1 MSARDDAL
9 VEIVALARQHGLSV
23 REISSAL
30 HRDPDTSAA
39 QSSGILSRVFG
50 YVGGAFVFAGLAIY
64 IGMRWDDLG
73 SIGRVLLTLGPGFCA
88 FVLALVC
95 TTNEAFAG
103 AALPLFFIAAI
114 VQPTGILVLMKEF
127 SHGGDPAYGV
137 LFMNL
142 VMVIQQ
148 GCAFWAKRRTVL
160 ALTTIIFAVGFVT
173 VALDLLHI
181 GHDLMGIVLGVSL
194 GCVAWSLDR
203 SPHRPLAG
211 GAYFFAAVL
220 FLAAWYHVLRHSD
233 VEVLFVGLSC
243 AVVFLSVV
251 ARSRSLLAVG
261 TLALIAY
268 IGYFIAEHFE
278 NNLNAPIV
286 LMFAGFLLIA
296 IGAAAV
302 RINNR
307 YIRQAVL

>member
-9 VEIVALARQHGLSV
+9 GEIVALVRQHGLTAD
-23 REISSAL
+23 EIASAL
-30 HRDPDTSAA
+30 DRDPHTSVAR
-39 QSSGILSRVFG
+39 STGILSRVFG
-50 YVGGAFVFAGLAIY
+50 YLGGAFVFAGLAIY
-64 IGMRWDDLG
+64 IGMRWNDLG
-73 SIGRVLLTLGPGFCA
+73 SAGRVLLTLGPGFCA

-95 TTNEAFAG
+95 TTSEPFAA
-103 AALPLFFIAAI
+103 AALPLFLIAAL

-127 SHGGDPAYGV
+127 SQGGDPAYGV

-148 GCAFWAKRRTVL
+148 GCAFWARRLTVL
-160 ALTTIIFAVGFVT
+160 AFTTIIFATGFVT
-173 VALDLLHI
+173 VALDLLHV
-181 GHDLMGIVLGVSL
+181 GRDLMGIVIGISL

-211 GAYFFAAVL
+211 PVYFFGALL
-220 FLAAWYHVLRHSD
+220 FLAAWYHVLRHTAI
-233 VEVLFVGLSC
+233 EVLFVGLAC
-243 AVVFLSVV
+243 GIVFLSVV

-268 IGYFIAEHFE
+268 IGYFIGEHFA

-286 LMFAGFLLIA
+286 LMVAGFLFIA

-302 RINNR
+302 RINNK
-307 YIRQAVL
+307 YIRQPA

>member
-1 MSARDDAL
+1 MSTRDDAL
-9 VEIVALARQHGLSV
+9 VEIVTLARQHGLTV
-23 REISSAL
+23 GEIASAL
-30 HRDPDTSAA
+30 DRDPHTRVAR
-39 QSSGILSRVFG
+39 SSGILSRVFG
-50 YVGGAFVFAGLAIY
+50 YLGGTFVFVGLAVY
-64 IGMRWDDLG
+64 IGMRWNDLG
-73 SIGRVLLTLGPGFCA
+73 SAGRVLLTLGPGFCA

-95 TTNEAFAG
+95 MTSEPFAA
-103 AALPLFFIAAI
+103 AALPLFLIAAL

-127 SHGGDPAYGV
+127 SRGGDPAYGV

-148 GCAFWAKRRTVL
+148 GCAFWARRLTVL
-160 ALTTIIFAVGFVT
+160 AFTTIIFATGFVT
-173 VALDLLHI
+173 VALDLLHV
-181 GHDLMGIVLGVSL
+181 GRDLMGIVIGISL

-211 GAYFFAAVL
+211 PVYFFGALL
-220 FLAAWYHVLRHSD
+220 FLAAWYHVLRHTAI
-233 VEVLFVGLSC
+233 EVLFVGLAC
-243 AVVFLSVV
+243 GIVFLSVV

-268 IGYFIAEHFE
+268 IGYFIGEHFE

-286 LMFAGFLLIA
+286 LMVAGFLFIA

-302 RINNR
+302 RINNK
-307 YIRQAVL
+307 YIRQPA

>member
-9 VEIVALARQHGLSV
+9 VQIVALVRQHGLTV
-23 REISSAL
+23 GEITSAL
-30 HRDPDTSAA
+30 DDDPHTSVAR
-39 QSSGILSRVFG
+39 SSGILSRVFG

-73 SIGRVLLTLGPGFCA
+73 PAGRVVLSLGPGFCA

-95 TTNEAFAG
+95 TTNEAFTG
-103 AALPLFFIAAI
+103 AALPLFLIAAV

-127 SHGGDPAYGV
+127 SRGGDPAYGV

-148 GCAFWAKRRTVL
+148 GCAFWARRRTVL
-160 ALTTIIFAVGFVT
+160 ALTTIVFAVGFVT
-173 VALDLLHI
+173 VALDLLHA
-181 GHDLMGIVLGVSL
+181 GHDLMGIILGISL
-194 GCVAWSLDR
+194 GCIAWSLDR
-203 SPHRPLAG
+203 SPHRSLAG
-211 GAYFFAAVL
+211 LVYFFAALL
-220 FLAAWYHVLRHSD
+220 FLGAWYHVLRHTAI
-233 VEVLFVGLSC
+233 EVLFVGLSC
-243 AVVFLSVV
+243 VVVFLSVV

-278 NNLNAPIV
+278 NNLGAPVV
-286 LMFAGFLLIA
+286 LMVAGFFLIA

-307 YIRQAVL
+307 YIRQAA

>member
-1 MSARDDAL
+1 VSGRDDAL
-9 VEIVALARQHGLSV
+9 AEIVALVRQHGLTV
-23 REISSAL
+23 GEIASAL
-30 HRDPDTSAA
+30 DRDPHTRVAR
-39 QSSGILSRVFG
+39 SSGILSRVFG
-50 YVGGAFVFAGLAIY
+50 YLGGAFVFAGLAIY

-73 SIGRVLLTLGPGFCA
+73 SAGRVLLTIGPGFCA

-95 TTNEAFAG
+95 MTNEAFAG
-103 AALPLFFIAAI
+103 AALPLFLIAAL

-127 SHGGDPAYGV
+127 SQGGDPAYGI

-148 GCAFWAKRRTVL
+148 GCAFWARRRTVL
-160 ALTTIIFAVGFVT
+160 AFTTIIFATGFVS
-173 VALDLLHI
+173 VALDLLHV
-181 GHDLMGIVLGVSL
+181 GRDLMGIVIGISL

-211 GAYFFAAVL
+211 PVYFFGTLL
-220 FLAAWYHVLRHSD
+220 FLAAWYHVLRHTAM
-233 VEVLFVGLSC
+233 EVLFVGLSC
-243 AVVFLSVV
+243 GIVFLSVV

-268 IGYFIAEHFE
+268 IGYFIGEHFE

-286 LMFAGFLLIA
+286 LMVAGFLFIA

-302 RINNR
+302 RINNK
-307 YIRQAVL
+307 YIRQPA

>member
-9 VEIVALARQHGLSV
+9 VEIVALVRQHGLTV
-23 REISSAL
+23 GDIASAL
-30 HRDPDTSAA
+30 DRDPRTSVAR
-39 QSSGILSRVFG
+39 SSGILSRVFG
-50 YVGGAFVFAGLAIY
+50 YLGGAFVFAGLAIY

-73 SIGRVLLTLGPGFCA
+73 SAGRVLLTLGPGFCA

-95 TTNEAFAG
+95 MTNEAFAG
-103 AALPLFFIAAI
+103 AALPLFLIAAL

-127 SHGGDPAYGV
+127 SQGGDPAYGV

-142 VMVIQQ
+142 VMVTQQ
-148 GCAFWAKRRTVL
+148 GCAFWARRRTVL
-160 ALTTIIFAVGFVT
+160 AFTTIIFATGFVT
-173 VALDLLHI
+173 VALDLVHV
-181 GHDLMGIVLGVSL
+181 GRDLMGIALGISL

-203 SPHRPLAG
+203 SPHRSLAG
-211 GAYFFAAVL
+211 PVYFFGALL
-220 FLAAWYHVLRHSD
+220 FLAAWYHVLRHTAI
-233 VEVLFVGLSC
+233 EVLFVGLSC
-243 AVVFLSVV
+243 GIVFLSVV

-268 IGYFIAEHFE
+268 IGYFIGEHFE

-286 LMFAGFLLIA
+286 LMVAGFLFIA

-302 RINNR
+302 RINNK
-307 YIRQAVL
+307 YIRQPA

>member
-9 VEIVALARQHGLSV
+9 VEIVALVRQHGLTV
-23 REISSAL
+23 GEIASAL
-30 HRDPDTSAA
+30 DRDPHTNVAR
-39 QSSGILSRVFG
+39 SSGILSRVFG
-50 YVGGAFVFAGLAIY
+50 YLGGAFVFAGLAIY

-73 SIGRVLLTLGPGFCA
+73 SAGRVLLTLGPGFCA

-95 TTNEAFAG
+95 ITNEAFAA
-103 AALPLFFIAAI
+103 AALPLFLIAAL

-127 SHGGDPAYGV
+127 SQGGDPAYGV

-148 GCAFWAKRRTVL
+148 GCAFWARRLTVL
-160 ALTTIIFAVGFVT
+160 AFTTIIFATGFVT
-173 VALDLLHI
+173 VALDLLHV
-181 GHDLMGIVLGVSL
+181 GRDLMGIVIGISL

-211 GAYFFAAVL
+211 PVYFFGALL
-220 FLAAWYHVLRHSD
+220 FLAAWYHVLRHTAI
-233 VEVLFVGLSC
+233 EVLFVGLSC
-243 AVVFLSVV
+243 GIVFLSVV

-268 IGYFIAEHFE
+268 IGYFIDEHFE

-286 LMFAGFLLIA
+286 LMIAGFLFIA

-302 RINNR
+302 RINNK
-307 YIRQAVL
+307 YIRQPA

>member
-1 MSARDDAL
+1 MSTRDDAL
-9 VEIVALARQHGLSV
+9 VEIVTLARQHGLTV
-23 REISSAL
+23 GEIASAL
-30 HRDPDTSAA
+30 DRDPHTRVAR
-39 QSSGILSRVFG
+39 SSGILSRVFG
-50 YVGGAFVFAGLAIY
+50 YLGGAFVFAGLAIY
-64 IGMRWDDLG
+64 IGMRWNDLG
-73 SIGRVLLTLGPGFCA
+73 SAGRVLLTLGPGFCA

-95 TTNEAFAG
+95 MTSEPFAA
-103 AALPLFFIAAI
+103 AALPLFLIAAL

-127 SHGGDPAYGV
+127 SRGGDPAYGV

-148 GCAFWAKRRTVL
+148 GCAFWARRLTVL
-160 ALTTIIFAVGFVT
+160 AFTTIIFATGFVT
-173 VALDLLHI
+173 VALDLLHV
-181 GHDLMGIVLGVSL
+181 GRDLMGIVIGISL

-211 GAYFFAAVL
+211 PVYFFGALL
-220 FLAAWYHVLRHSD
+220 FLAAWYHVLRHTAI
-233 VEVLFVGLSC
+233 EVLFVGLSC
-243 AVVFLSVV
+243 GIVFLSVV

-268 IGYFIAEHFE
+268 IGYFIGEHFE

-286 LMFAGFLLIA
+286 LMVAGFLFIA

-302 RINNR
+302 RINNK
-307 YIRQAVL
+307 YIRQPA

>member
-1 MSARDDAL
+1 VSPRDDAL
-9 VEIVALARQHGLSV
+9 VEIVALVRHHGLTV
-23 REISSAL
+23 DEIASAL
-30 HRDPDTSAA
+30 DNDPHTTAA
-39 QSSGILSRVFG
+39 RSSGILYRGFG
-50 YVGGAFVFAGLAIY
+50 YLCCTFVFAGLAIY

-73 SIGRVLLTLGPGFCA
+73 STGRVLLTLGPGFCA

-95 TTNEAFAG
+95 TTKEAFAG
-103 AALPLFFIAAI
+103 AAMPLFLIAAL
-114 VQPTGILVLMKEF
+114 VQPTGILVMMKEF
-127 SHGGDPAYGV
+127 SQGGDPAYGV
-137 LFMNL
+137 LLMNM

-160 ALTTIIFAVGFVT
+160 AFTTIIFATGFAV
-173 VALDLLHI
+173 VALDLLYVNR
-181 GHDLMGIVLGVSL
+181 DLMGIVLGVSL

-211 GAYFFAAVL
+211 PVYFFAAL
-220 FLAAWYHVLRHSD
+220 FFLTASYHTLRHTAI
-233 VEVLFVGLSC
+233 EVLFVGLSC
-243 AVVFLSVV
+243 LVVFLSIV

-278 NNLNAPIV
+278 NNLSAPIV
-286 LMFAGFLLIA
+286 LMLAGFLLIA

-307 YIRQAVL
+307 YIRQTA

>member
-1 MSARDDAL
+1 VSARDDAL
-9 VEIVALARQHGLSV
+9 VEVVALIRQHGLTV
-23 REISSAL
+23 REIASVLDSEP
-30 HRDPDTSAA
+30 HTSVAR
-39 QSSGILSRVFG
+39 SSGILSRVFG
-50 YVGGAFVFAGLAIY
+50 YLGGTFVFAGLAIY
-64 IGMRWDDLG
+64 IGMRWNDLG
-73 SIGRVLLTLGPGFCA
+73 STGRVLLTLGPGFCA

-103 AALPLFFIAAI
+103 AALPLFLIAAL
-114 VQPTGILVLMKEF
+114 VQPTGILVMMKEF
-127 SHGGDPAYGV
+127 SQGGDPAYGV
-137 LFMNL
+137 LFMNM

-148 GCAFWAKRRTVL
+148 GCAFWALRRTVL
-160 ALTTIIFAVGFVT
+160 AFTTIIFATGFAT
-173 VALDLLHI
+173 VALDLLHV

-203 SPHRPLAG
+203 SPHRSLTGPV
-211 GAYFFAAVL
+211 YFFAALL
-220 FLAAWYHVLRHSD
+220 FLTACYHALRHTAI
-233 VEVLFVGLSC
+233 EVLFVGLSC
-243 AVVFLSVV
+243 AVVFLSIV

-278 NNLNAPIV
+278 NNLNAPV
-286 LMFAGFLLIA
+286 FLMFAGFLLIA

-307 YIRQAVL
+307 YIRQAA

>member
-9 VEIVALARQHGLSV
+9 GEIVALVRQHGLTAD
-23 REISSAL
+23 EIASAL
-30 HRDPDTSAA
+30 DRDPHTRVAR
-39 QSSGILSRVFG
+39 SSGILSRVFG
-50 YVGGAFVFAGLAIY
+50 YLGGAFVFAGLAIY
-64 IGMRWDDLG
+64 IGMRWNDLG
-73 SIGRVLLTLGPGFCA
+73 SAGRVLLTLGPGFCA

-95 TTNEAFAG
+95 TTSEPFAA
-103 AALPLFFIAAI
+103 AALPLFLIAAL

-127 SHGGDPAYGV
+127 SQGGDPAYGV

-148 GCAFWAKRRTVL
+148 GCAFWARRLTVL
-160 ALTTIIFAVGFVT
+160 AFTTIIFATGFVT
-173 VALDLLHI
+173 VALDLLHV
-181 GHDLMGIVLGVSL
+181 GRDLMGIVIGISL

-211 GAYFFAAVL
+211 PVYFFGALL
-220 FLAAWYHVLRHSD
+220 FLAAWYHVLRHTAI
-233 VEVLFVGLSC
+233 EVLFVGLSC
-243 AVVFLSVV
+243 GIIFLSVV

-268 IGYFIAEHFE
+268 IGYFIGEHFA

-286 LMFAGFLLIA
+286 LMAAGFLFIA

-302 RINNR
+302 RINNK
-307 YIRQAVL
+307 YIRQPA

>member
-1 MSARDDAL
+1 VSTRDDAL
-9 VEIVALARQHGLSV
+9 VEIVTLARQHGLTV
-23 REISSAL
+23 GEIASAL
-30 HRDPDTSAA
+30 DRDPHTRVAR
-39 QSSGILSRVFG
+39 SSGILSRVFG
-50 YVGGAFVFAGLAIY
+50 YLGGAFVFAGLAIY
-64 IGMRWDDLG
+64 IGMRWNDLG
-73 SIGRVLLTLGPGFCA
+73 SAGRVLLTLGPGFCA

-95 TTNEAFAG
+95 MTSEPFAA
-103 AALPLFFIAAI
+103 AALPLFLIAAL

-127 SHGGDPAYGV
+127 SRGGDPAYGV

-148 GCAFWAKRRTVL
+148 GCAFWARRLTVL
-160 ALTTIIFAVGFVT
+160 AFTTIIFATGFVT
-173 VALDLLHI
+173 VALDLLHV
-181 GHDLMGIVLGVSL
+181 GRDLMGIVIGISL

-211 GAYFFAAVL
+211 PVYFFGALL
-220 FLAAWYHVLRHSD
+220 FLAAWYHVLRHTAI
-233 VEVLFVGLSC
+233 EVLFVGLAC
-243 AVVFLSVV
+243 GIVFLSVV

-268 IGYFIAEHFE
+268 IGYFIGEHFE

-286 LMFAGFLLIA
+286 LMVAGFLFIA

-302 RINNR
+302 RINNN
-307 YIRQAVL
+307 YIRQPA

>member
-1 MSARDDAL
+1 VSPRDDAL
-9 VEIVALARQHGLSV
+9 VEIVALVRQHRLTVG
-23 REISSAL
+23 EIASAL
-30 HRDPDTSAA
+30 DSDPHTSVAR
-39 QSSGILSRVFG
+39 SSGILSRVFG
-50 YVGGAFVFAGLAIY
+50 YLGGTFVFAGLAIY

-73 SIGRVLLTLGPGFCA
+73 SAGRVLLTLGPGFCA

-95 TTNEAFAG
+95 TTKEAFAG
-103 AALPLFFIAAI
+103 AALPLFLIAAL
-114 VQPTGILVLMKEF
+114 VQPTGILVMMKEF
-127 SHGGDPAYGV
+127 SQGGDPAHGV
-137 LFMNL
+137 LFMNI
-142 VMVIQQ
+142 VMAIQQ
-148 GCAFWAKRRTVL
+148 GGAFWAKRRTVL
-160 ALTTIIFAVGFVT
+160 ALTTVLFATGFVV
-173 VALDLLHI
+173 VALDLLHVNR
-181 GHDLMGIVLGVSL
+181 DLMGIVLGLSL

-211 GAYFFAAVL
+211 PIYFVASLL
-220 FLAAWYHVLRHSD
+220 FLAAWYHVLRHTAI
-233 VEVLFVGLSC
+233 EVLFVGLSC
-243 AVVFLSVV
+243 VVVFLSIV

-302 RINNR
+302 RINNK
-307 YIRQAVL
+307 YIRLPA

>member
-1 MSARDDAL
+1 MSTRDDAL
-9 VEIVALARQHGLSV
+9 VEIVTLARQHGLTV
-23 REISSAL
+23 GEIASAL
-30 HRDPDTSAA
+30 DRDPHTRVAR
-39 QSSGILSRVFG
+39 SSGILSRVFG
-50 YVGGAFVFAGLAIY
+50 YLGGAFVFAGLAIY
-64 IGMRWDDLG
+64 IGMRWNDLG
-73 SIGRVLLTLGPGFCA
+73 SAGRVLLTLGPGFCA

-95 TTNEAFAG
+95 MTSEPFAA
-103 AALPLFFIAAI
+103 AALPLFLIAAL

-127 SHGGDPAYGV
+127 SRGGDPAYGV

-148 GCAFWAKRRTVL
+148 GCAFWARRLTVL
-160 ALTTIIFAVGFVT
+160 AFTTIIFATGFVT
-173 VALDLLHI
+173 VALDLLHV
-181 GHDLMGIVLGVSL
+181 GRDLMGIVIGISL

-211 GAYFFAAVL
+211 PVYFFGALL
-220 FLAAWYHVLRHSD
+220 FLAAWYHVLRHTAI
-233 VEVLFVGLSC
+233 EVLFVGLAC
-243 AVVFLSVV
+243 GIVFLSVV

-268 IGYFIAEHFE
+268 IGYFIGEHFE

-286 LMFAGFLLIA
+286 LMVAGFLFIA

-302 RINNR
+302 RINNK
-307 YIRQAVL
+307 YIRQPA

>member
-1 MSARDDAL
+1 
-9 VEIVALARQHGLSV
+9 
-23 REISSAL
+23 
-30 HRDPDTSAA
+30 
-39 QSSGILSRVFG
+39 
-50 YVGGAFVFAGLAIY
+50 
-64 IGMRWDDLG
+64 MRWDDLG
-73 SIGRVLLTLGPGFCA
+73 SVGRVLLTLGPGFSA

-103 AALPLFFIAAI
+103 AALPLFLIAAL
-114 VQPTGILVLMKEF
+114 VQPTGILVMMKEF
-127 SHGGDPAYGV
+127 SQGGDPAYGV
-137 LFMNL
+137 LFMNM

-148 GCAFWAKRRTVL
+148 GCAFWAIRRTVL
-160 ALTTIIFAVGFVT
+160 AFTTIIFATGFVT
-173 VALDLLHI
+173 VALDLLHV

-211 GAYFFAAVL
+211 PVYFFGALL
-220 FLAAWYHVLRHSD
+220 FLAAWYHVLRHTAI
-233 VEVLFVGLSC
+233 EVLFVGLAC
-243 AVVFLSVV
+243 GIVFLSVV

-268 IGYFIAEHFE
+268 IGYFIGEHFE

-286 LMFAGFLLIA
+286 LMVAGFLFIA

-302 RINNR
+302 RINNK
-307 YIRQAVL
+307 YIRQPA

>member
-1 MSARDDAL
+1 MSPRDDAL
-9 VEIVALARQHGLSV
+9 VEIVALVRQHRLTVG
-23 REISSAL
+23 EIASAL
-30 HRDPDTSAA
+30 DSDPHTSVAR
-39 QSSGILSRVFG
+39 SSGILSRVFG
-50 YVGGAFVFAGLAIY
+50 YLGGTFVFAGLAIY

-73 SIGRVLLTLGPGFCA
+73 SAGRVLLTLGPGFCA

-95 TTNEAFAG
+95 TTKEAFAG
-103 AALPLFFIAAI
+103 AALPLFLIAAL
-114 VQPTGILVLMKEF
+114 VQPTGILVMMKEF
-127 SHGGDPAYGV
+127 SQGGDPAHGV
-137 LFMNL
+137 LFMNI
-142 VMVIQQ
+142 VMAIQQ
-148 GCAFWAKRRTVL
+148 GGAFWAKRRTVL
-160 ALTTIIFAVGFVT
+160 ALTTVLFATGFVV
-173 VALDLLHI
+173 VALDLLHVNR
-181 GHDLMGIVLGVSL
+181 DLMGIVLGLSL

-211 GAYFFAAVL
+211 PIYFVASLL
-220 FLAAWYHVLRHSD
+220 FLAAWYHVLRHTAI
-233 VEVLFVGLSC
+233 EVLFVGLSC
-243 AVVFLSVV
+243 VVVFLSIV

-302 RINNR
+302 RINNK
-307 YIRQAVL
+307 YIRLPA

>member
-9 VEIVALARQHGLSV
+9 VEIVALARRHALTAG
-23 REISSAL
+23 EISAAL
-30 HRDPDTSAA
+30 HHAQDTSTRE
-39 QSSGILSRVFG
+39 SSAILSRVFG

-73 SIGRVLLTLGPGFCA
+73 SAGRVLLTLGPGFCA

-95 TTNEAFAG
+95 TTNEAFTG

-114 VQPTGILVLMKEF
+114 VQPTGILVLMREF
-127 SHGGDPAYGV
+127 SRGGDPAYGV

-142 VMVIQQ
+142 VMTIQQ
-148 GCAFWAKRRTVL
+148 GCAFWSKRRTVL
-160 ALTTIIFAVGFVT
+160 ALTTVVFAVGFVA
-173 VALDLLHI
+173 VALDLLHV
-181 GHDLMGIVLGVSL
+181 GHDLMGIVLGLSL

-203 SPHRPLAG
+203 SPHRLLAG
-211 GAYFFAAVL
+211 PVYFVAALL
-220 FLAAWYHVLRHSD
+220 FLGAWYHALRHTAA
-233 VEVLFVGLSC
+233 EVLFVGLSC
-243 AVVFLSVV
+243 GVVFLSVV

-261 TLALIAY
+261 TLGLIAY

-278 NNLNAPIV
+278 KNLSAPIV
-286 LMFAGFLLIA
+286 LMIAGFLLIA

-307 YIRQAVL
+307 YIRQAA

>member
-1 MSARDDAL
+1 VIARDDAL
-9 VEIVALARQHGLSV
+9 AEIVALIRQHDLTV
-23 REISSAL
+23 REIASAL
-30 HRDPDTSAA
+30 DRDPHASAE

-50 YVGGAFVFAGLAIY
+50 YLGGTFVFVGLAIY

-73 SIGRVLLTLGPGFCA
+73 SAGRVLLTLGPGFCA

-95 TTNEAFAG
+95 TTNAAFAG
-103 AALPLFFIAAI
+103 AALPLFLIAAL
-114 VQPTGILVLMKEF
+114 VQPTGILVMMKEF
-127 SHGGDPAYGV
+127 SQGGDPAYGV
-137 LFMNL
+137 LFMN
-142 VMVIQQ
+142 MIMAIQQ
-148 GCAFWAKRRTVL
+148 GCTFWALRRTVL
-160 ALTTIIFAVGFVT
+160 ALTTTIFATGFAT
-173 VALDLLHI
+173 VALDLLHV

-203 SPHRPLAG
+203 SAHRSLAG
-211 GAYFFAAVL
+211 LVYFFAALL
-220 FLAAWYHVLRHSD
+220 FLAACYHALRHSAI
-233 VEVLFVGLSC
+233 EVLFVGLSC
-243 AVVFLSVV
+243 MVVFLSIV

-268 IGYFIAEHFE
+268 IGDFIAEHFA

-307 YIRQAVL
+307 YIRQPA

>member
-1 MSARDDAL
+1 MSAREDAL
-9 VEIVALARQHGLSV
+9 AEIVALVRQHGLTV
-23 REISSAL
+23 REITSAL
-30 HRDPDTSAA
+30 DGDPRTSAT

-50 YVGGAFVFAGLAIY
+50 YLGGTFVFVGLAIY

-73 SIGRVLLTLGPGFCA
+73 STGRVLLTLGPGFCA

-103 AALPLFFIAAI
+103 AALPLFLIAAL
-114 VQPTGILVLMKEF
+114 VQPTGILVMMKEF
-127 SHGGDPAYGV
+127 SQGGDPAYGV
-137 LFMNL
+137 LFMNM

-148 GCAFWAKRRTVL
+148 GCAFWATRRTVL
-160 ALTTIIFAVGFVT
+160 ALTTIIFATGFAT
-173 VALDLLHI
+173 VALDLLHV
-181 GHDLMGIVLGVSL
+181 GRDLMGIVLGVSL
-194 GCVAWSLDR
+194 GCVGWSLDR
-203 SPHRPLAG
+203 SPHRSLAG
-211 GAYFFAAVL
+211 PDYFFGALL
-220 FLAAWYHVLRHSD
+220 FLAACYHALRHTA

-243 AVVFLSVV
+243 AVVFLSIV

-278 NNLNAPIV
+278 NNLNAPIF

-307 YIRQAVL
+307 YIRQAA

>member
-9 VEIVALARQHGLSV
+9 VEIVALARHHGLTV
-23 REISSAL
+23 GEIASAL
-30 HRDPDTSAA
+30 DRDPHTSVAR
-39 QSSGILSRVFG
+39 SSGILSRVFG
-50 YVGGAFVFAGLAIY
+50 YLGGAFVFAGLAIY

-73 SIGRVLLTLGPGFCA
+73 SAGRVLLTLGPGMCA

-95 TTNEAFAG
+95 MTNEAFAG
-103 AALPLFFIAAI
+103 AALPLFLIAAI

-127 SHGGDPAYGV
+127 SQGGDPAYGV

-148 GCAFWAKRRTVL
+148 GCAFWARRWTVL
-160 ALTTIIFAVGFVT
+160 AFTTIIFATGFVT
-173 VALDLLHI
+173 VAFDLLHV
-181 GHDLMGIVLGVSL
+181 GRDLMGIVLGISL

-203 SPHRPLAG
+203 SPHRSLAG
-211 GAYFFAAVL
+211 PVYFFGALL
-220 FLAAWYHVLRHSD
+220 FLAAWYHVLRHTAI
-233 VEVLFVGLSC
+233 EVLFVGLSC
-243 AVVFLSVV
+243 GIVFLSVV

-268 IGYFIAEHFE
+268 IGYFIGEHFE

-286 LMFAGFLLIA
+286 LMIAGFLFIA

-302 RINNR
+302 RINNK
-307 YIRQAVL
+307 YIRQPA

>member
-1 MSARDDAL
+1 MSDRDDAL
-9 VEIVALARQHGLSV
+9 VEIVALVRQHGLTV
-23 REISSAL
+23 GEIASAL
-30 HRDPDTSAA
+30 DSDPHTRVAR
-39 QSSGILSRVFG
+39 SSGTLSRVFG
-50 YVGGAFVFAGLAIY
+50 YVGGTFVFVGLAIY

-73 SIGRVLLTLGPGFCA
+73 SVGRVILTLGPGFCA

-103 AALPLFFIAAI
+103 ATLPLFLIAAL
-114 VQPTGILVLMKEF
+114 VQPTGILVMMKEF
-127 SHGGDPAYGV
+127 SQGGDPAYGV
-137 LFMNL
+137 LFMN
-142 VMVIQQ
+142 MIIVIQQ
-148 GCAFWAKRRTVL
+148 GCAFWALRRTVL
-160 ALTTIIFAVGFVT
+160 AFTTIIFATGLAT
-173 VALDLLHI
+173 VALDLLHV

-203 SPHRPLAG
+203 SPHRSLAG
-211 GAYFFAAVL
+211 PVYFFAALL
-220 FLAAWYHVLRHSD
+220 FLAACYHALRHTAI
-233 VEVLFVGLSC
+233 EVLFVGLSC
-243 AVVFLSVV
+243 AVVFLSIV

-268 IGYFIAEHFE
+268 IGDFIAEHFA

-286 LMFAGFLLIA
+286 LMIAGFLLIA

-307 YIRQAVL
+307 YIRQPA

>member
-1 MSARDDAL
+1 MSAREDAL
-9 VEIVALARQHGLSV
+9 VEIVALVRRHGLTA
-23 REISSAL
+23 REIASAL
-30 HRDPDTSAA
+30 DRDGDASAA
-39 QSSGILSRVFG
+39 RSSGILSRVFG
-50 YVGGAFVFAGLAIY
+50 YIGGAFVFAGLAIY

-73 SIGRVLLTLGPGFCA
+73 SAGRVLLTLGPGFCA

-95 TTNEAFAG
+95 TTNEALTG

-114 VQPTGILVLMKEF
+114 VQPTGILVLLTEF
-127 SHGGDPAYGV
+127 SRGGDPAYGV
-137 LFMNL
+137 LFMNV
-142 VMVIQQ
+142 VMTIQQ
-148 GCAFWAKRRTVL
+148 ACAFWARRRTVL
-160 ALTTIIFAVGFVT
+160 ALTTILFATGVVT
-173 VALDLLHI
+173 VGLDLLHV

-211 GAYFFAAVL
+211 PVYFFAALV
-220 FLAAWYHVLRHSD
+220 FLAAWYHALRHTA
-233 VEVLFVGLSC
+233 VEVLFVALSC
-243 AVVFLSVV
+243 VVVFLSVV

-268 IGYFIAEHFE
+268 IAYFIDEHFR
-278 NNLNAPIV
+278 NSLNAPIV
-286 LMFAGFLLIA
+286 LMFSGFVLIA

-307 YIRQAVL
+307 YIRQAA